1 MTAIETFP
9 QDELDPSRTTGLILC
24 GMGGPDRPEAVQPF
38 LRNLFADPLI
48 FPVPRLF
55 AGMAGRLIAW
65 KRAPEVRKRYAM
77 ISTDSSTPQL
87 PTTKQQA
94 AYLAG
99 RISES
104 GRGAL
109 PGVAM
114 RYWDPYPDA
123 AVADLMSAG
132 ANQFLIVPTYP
143 QYSGATNGS
152 TIRFVMDTL
161 DKCAPDARINVIA
174 DWHLL
179 PGFIEALAWPVIT
192 QLSQWADSGADAGE
206 CALLYVAHSLPESF
220 IRKGDPYLDRTK
232 ATVHAVHQKVKKV
245 LDAAGKGDWFDK
257 ISGGIQPGLCF
268 QSKVGPIAWLGPQIE
283 QEVPR
288 IAETGIRRLMVQPVS
303 FTCEHIE
310 TLLELDI
317 ELKAR
322 ALELGIGEF
331 QRGAA
336 LNLNE
341 VWLDSL
347 ADHLIDTAFS
357 PEVGK
362 LGPAD

>member
-1 MTAIETFP
+1 MTAIGTFP

-38 LRNLFADPLI
+38 LRNLFRDPLI
-48 FPVPRLF
+48 FPVPRFF
-55 AGMAGRLIAW
+55 AGIAGRLIAW
-65 KRAPEVRKRYAM
+65 RRAPAVRKRYAM
-77 ISTDSSTPQL
+77 ISADSSTPQL
-87 PTTKQQA
+87 PTTRRQA

-99 RISES
+99 RITES
-104 GRGAL
+104 GRLAL

-114 RYWDPYPDA
+114 RYWDPFPDA
-123 AVADLMSAG
+123 AVAELMNTG

-152 TIRFVMDTL
+152 TLRFVMNSL
-161 DKCAPDARINVIA
+161 EKIAPDARVNVMA

-192 QLSQWADSGADAGE
+192 QLSHWANAEVDPGE

-220 IRKGDPYLDRTK
+220 IRKGDPYLERTR
-232 ATVHAVHQKVKKV
+232 ATVAAVHQKVKKV
-245 LDAAGKGDWFDK
+245 LDAAGKGAWLDQ
-257 ISGGIQPGLCF
+257 ITGGIQPGLCF
-268 QSKVGPIAWLGPQIE
+268 QSKVGPIAWLGPQISR
-283 QEVPR
+283 EVPR
-288 IAETGIRRLMVQPVS
+288 IAQTGTRRLMVQPVS
-303 FTCEHIE
+303 FTCEQIE

-317 ELKAR
+317 ELKDQ
-322 ALELGIGEF
+322 ALELGIEDF

>member
-1 MTAIETFP
+1 MTALDTFP
-9 QDELDPSRTTGLILC
+9 QTALDPARTTGLILC

-55 AGMAGRLIAW
+55 AGIAGRFIAW

-77 ISTDSSTPQL
+77 ISADSATPQL
-87 PTTKQQA
+87 PTTRKQA
-94 AYLAG
+94 AYLAEKISATG
-99 RISES
+99 RD
-104 GRGAL
+104 AL
-109 PGVAM
+109 PGIAM
-114 RYWDPYPDA
+114 RYWDPYPEA
-123 AVADLMSAG
+123 AVTGLVDAG
-132 ANQFLIVPTYP
+132 AGQFLVVPTYP

-152 TIRFVMDTL
+152 TIDFVL
-161 DKCAPDARINVIA
+161 DALEKIAPEAPVNVVA

-192 QLSQWADSGADAGE
+192 RVSQWADAGVDPRQ

-220 IRKGDPYLDRTK
+220 IRKGDPYLERTR
-232 ATVHAVHQKVKKV
+232 ATVDAVHSKVRKV
-245 LDAAGKGDWFDK
+245 LDAAGKGAWFAK
-257 ISGGIQPGLCF
+257 INGGTEPGLCF

-283 QEVPR
+283 KEVPR
-288 IAETGIRRLMVQPVS
+288 LAEAGIRRLMVQPVS

-310 TLLELDI
+310 TLLELDV
-317 ELKAR
+317 ELKNQAR
-322 ALELGIGEF
+322 DLGIEDF
-331 QRGAA
+331 HRGAA

-347 ADHLIDTAFS
+347 ADHLVNLAFS
-357 PEVGK
+357 PEVDGIVHE
-362 LGPAD
+362 A

>member
-1 MTAIETFP
+1 MTAIDTFP

-55 AGMAGRLIAW
+55 AGIAGRLIAW
-65 KRAPEVRKRYAM
+65 RRAPEVRKRYAM
-77 ISTDSSTPQL
+77 ISADSSTPQL
-87 PTTKQQA
+87 PTTKRQA
-94 AYLAG
+94 AYLAA

-104 GRGAL
+104 GRTAL

-114 RYWDPYPDA
+114 RYWDPFPDA
-123 AVADLMSAG
+123 AIAGLTDAG
-132 ANQFLIVPTYP
+132 ADQFLIVPTYP

-152 TIRFVMDTL
+152 TIRFVMESL
-161 DKCAPDARINVIA
+161 GKIAPGVRVNVVA

-179 PGFIEALAWPVIT
+179 PGFIEALAWPIIA
-192 QLSQWADSGADAGE
+192 QLSRWANDEVDPGE

-220 IRKGDPYLDRTK
+220 IRKGDPYLDRTR
-232 ATVHAVHQKVKKV
+232 ATVDAVHQKVKKV
-245 LDAAGKGDWFDK
+245 LGAAGKGVWFDK

-268 QSKVGPIAWLGPQIE
+268 QSKVGPIAWLGPRID
-283 QEVPR
+283 QEVPF
-288 IAETGIRRLMVQPVS
+288 IAQNGVRRLMVQPVS

-317 ELKAR
+317 ELKDQT
-322 ALELGIGEF
+322 LELGFEEF
-331 QRGAA
+331 HRGAA
-336 LNLNE
+336 LNMNE

-347 ADHLIDTAFS
+347 ADHLINTAFS
-357 PEVGK
+357 PEVG
-362 LGPAD
+362 

>member
-1 MTAIETFP
+1 MTAIDTFP

-55 AGMAGRLIAW
+55 AGIAGRLIAW
-65 KRAPEVRKRYAM
+65 RRAPEVRKRYAM
-77 ISTDSSTPQL
+77 ISADSSTPQL
-87 PTTKQQA
+87 PTTKRQA
-94 AYLAG
+94 AYLAA

-104 GRGAL
+104 GKIAL

-114 RYWDPYPDA
+114 RYWDPFPDA
-123 AVADLMSAG
+123 AIAGLTDAG
-132 ANQFLIVPTYP
+132 ADQFLIVPTYP

-152 TIRFVMDTL
+152 TIRFVMESL
-161 DKCAPDARINVIA
+161 KKSSPGARVNVVA

-179 PGFIEALAWPVIT
+179 PGFIEALAWPIIA
-192 QLSQWADSGADAGE
+192 QLSRWANDEVDPGE

-220 IRKGDPYLDRTK
+220 IRKGDPYLIRTT
-232 ATVHAVHQKVKKV
+232 ATVDAVHQKVKKV
-245 LDAAGKGDWFDK
+245 LGAAGKGAWFDK

-268 QSKVGPIAWLGPQIE
+268 QSKVGPIAWLGPRID
-283 QEVPR
+283 QEVPF
-288 IAETGIRRLMVQPVS
+288 IAQKGGRRLMVQPVS

-317 ELKAR
+317 ELKDQT
-322 ALELGIGEF
+322 LDLGFEEF
-331 QRGAA
+331 HRGAA
-336 LNLNE
+336 LNMNE

-347 ADHLIDTAFS
+347 ADHLIHTAFS
-357 PEVGK
+357 PEVG
-362 LGPAD
+362 

>member
-1 MTAIETFP
+1 
-9 QDELDPSRTTGLILC
+9 
-24 GMGGPDRPEAVQPF
+24 
-38 LRNLFADPLI
+38 
-48 FPVPRLF
+48 
-55 AGMAGRLIAW
+55 
-65 KRAPEVRKRYAM
+65 
-77 ISTDSSTPQL
+77 
-87 PTTKQQA
+87 
-94 AYLAG
+94 
-99 RISES
+99 
-104 GRGAL
+104 
-109 PGVAM
+109 M
-114 RYWDPYPDA
+114 RYWDPYPEA
-123 AVADLMSAG
+123 TVAELMSSG
-132 ANQFLIVPTYP
+132 ADQFLVVPTYP

-152 TIRFVMDTL
+152 TIRFVVDAL
-161 DKCAPDARINVIA
+161 EKAAPHARVNVVP

-192 QLSQWADSGADAGE
+192 QLSHWANTDVDPGK

-220 IRKGDPYLDRTK
+220 IRKGDPYLDRTR

-245 LDAAGKGDWFDK
+245 LEAAGIGSWLDQ

-268 QSKVGPIAWLGPQIE
+268 QSKVGPIAWLGPQIG
-283 QEVPR
+283 QEVPY
-288 IAETGIRRLMVQPVS
+288 IAQTGVHHLMVQPVS

-317 ELKAR
+317 ELKDQ
-322 ALELGIGEF
+322 ALELGIEEF
-331 QRGAA
+331 QRGPA

-357 PEVGK
+357 PEVGN